1 MTIGGGGLRKFF
13 RTTSIMNGLKCTNE
27 EEECGG
33 NYITGL
39 CRGDASFDCGKFHN
53 HCNFCEVRFP
63 FIEL

>member
-1 MTIGGGGLRKFF
+1 MVIF
-13 RTTSIMNGLKCTNE
+13 RGACEKKIWCTNE

-39 CRGDASFDCGKFHN
+39 CRGGDASFDSGKFHN

-63 FIEL
+63 LIEI